1 MYILLISAAIGT
13 TMTWDPVYIIMSQHY
28 HKQKARATSLST
40 LGGPIGGIVL
50 APLIQ
55 LMFEKYGYNG
65 TMLILSAITL
75 HICIGGAL
83 FM

>member
-1 MYILLISAAIGT
+1 MSAAIGT
-13 TMTWDPVYIIMSQHY
+13 SMTWNPVYILISQHY
-28 HKQKARATSLST
+28 NKQKARATSIST
-40 LGGPIGGIVL
+40 MGGPIGGIVL

-55 LMFEKYGYNG
+55 FMFQMYGYNG

-75 HICIGGAL
+75 HICLGGAL